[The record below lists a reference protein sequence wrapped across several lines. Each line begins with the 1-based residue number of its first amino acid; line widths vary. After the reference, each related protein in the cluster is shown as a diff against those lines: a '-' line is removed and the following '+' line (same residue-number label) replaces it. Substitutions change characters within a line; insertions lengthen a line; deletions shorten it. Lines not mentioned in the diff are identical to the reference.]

1 MGAIEQRNGRLA
13 AEVKVSATSE
23 HRSDS

>member
-13 AEVKVSATSE
+13 AEVKASATSE